1 MVLRRA
7 LFYWQFFG
15 ALALPLW
22 VLIGRGIVQ
31 ADQGW
36 DFVFYLVVCP
46 VLCLVMLAV
55 AGLTV
60 ARKAVRVSRAVSW
73 QDAALLSLWHVSI
86 ITYGFLAFTGLAAL
100 VVVISIAAFW
110 SAAWL
115 LFSETR
121 SRVREA
127 LSLGPIETG
136 RYVADTYD
144 PAVDAGRVIII
155 NPDGSTEEP
164 PKR

>member
-7 LFYWQFFG
+7 LYYWQFIG
-15 ALALPLW
+15 ALALPIW

-60 ARKAVRVSRAVSW
+60 ARKSVRVARAVSW
-73 QDAALLSLWHVSI
+73 QDAAIVGVWHLSI
-86 ITYGFLAFTGLAAL
+86 ITYGFLAFSGLAIVIVL
-100 VVVISIAAFW
+100 VSVIAFW
-110 SAAWL
+110 NAVWL
-115 LFSETR
+115 LFRETR
-121 SRVREA
+121 SRVKEA
-127 LSLGPIETG
+127 LSLGPIDGGT
-136 RYVADTYD
+136 YVADSYD
-144 PAVDAGRVIII
+144 PAVDQGRVIII
-155 NPDGSTEEP
+155 NPDGSREDP
-164 PKR
+164 PAR

>member
-7 LFYWQFFG
+7 FYYWQFIG
-15 ALALPLW
+15 ALVLPIW

-46 VLCLVMLAV
+46 VLFFVMLAV

-60 ARKAVRVSRAVSW
+60 ARKKVRVARAVSW
-73 QDAALLSLWHVSI
+73 QDAAIVGVWHISI
-86 ITYGFLAFTGLAAL
+86 ITYGFLAFTGLAAVI
-100 VVVISIAAFW
+100 VVLSLIAFW

-115 LFSETR
+115 LFTETR
-121 SRVREA
+121 SRVKEA
-127 LSLGPIETG
+127 LSLGAIDAGT
-136 RYVADTYD
+136 YVADTYD
-144 PAVDAGRVIII
+144 PAVDTGRVIII
-155 NPDGSTEEP
+155 NPDGSKEDP
-164 PKR
+164 PTR

>member
-7 LFYWQFFG
+7 LYYWQFFG
-15 ALALPLW
+15 ALVLPLW

-46 VLCLVMLAV
+46 VLSLVMLAV

-60 ARKAVRVSRAVSW
+60 ARKSVRVARAVSW
-73 QDAALLSLWHVSI
+73 QDAAIVALWHISI
-86 ITYGFLAFTGLAAL
+86 ITYGFLAFTGLAA
-100 VVVISIAAFW
+100 VVVVLSIVAFW

-115 LFSETR
+115 LFTETR
-121 SRVREA
+121 SRVKEA
-127 LSLGPIETG
+127 LSLGPIEAGT
-136 RYVADTYD
+136 YAANSYD

-155 NPDGSTEEP
+155 NPDGSREDP
-164 PKR
+164 PAR